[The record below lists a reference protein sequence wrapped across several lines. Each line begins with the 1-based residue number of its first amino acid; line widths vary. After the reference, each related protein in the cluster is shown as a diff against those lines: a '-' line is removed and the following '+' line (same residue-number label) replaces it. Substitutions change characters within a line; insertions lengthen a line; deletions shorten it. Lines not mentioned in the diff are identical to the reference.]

1 VAELKTKRTTES
13 VSTFLAGIA
22 DPQRRAEARTV
33 VALMQK
39 ATGIAPAMWGPSIVG
54 FGKMT
59 YEGAGGRAVDWFPV
73 GFAPRKAA
81 ITIYLMSG
89 LSQHAVRLK
98 KLGPHSTG
106 KGCLYLPKFA
116 EVDLKVLA
124 RMVSDAMPKTTAT
137 VVKARRQARS

>member
-13 VSTFLAGIA
+13 VSAFLAGIA
-22 DPQRRAEARTV
+22 DPQRRAEAKAV
-33 VALMQK
+33 AALMRK

-54 FGKMT
+54 FGEKT
-59 YEGAGGRAVDWFPV
+59 YEGSAGRTVDWFPV
-73 GFAPRKAA
+73 GFSPRKAA
-81 ITIYLMSG
+81 ITVYLLSG
-89 LSQHAVRLK
+89 LSRHAARLK
-98 KLGPHSTG
+98 QLGPHSTG

-124 RMVSDAMPKTTAT
+124 RMVSDSMPKAAAK